1 MHVRT
6 LFRLMN
12 SHVGSGGVEKFAD
25 NPQAESHTLT
35 NARSD
40 EKKRSRDQFAS
51 QTCICY
57 FIRDC
62 TGKLYVV
69 IFQITIKLSVTEG
82 EKAQIPVI

>member
-12 SHVGSGGVEKFAD
+12 SHVGSGGVEKVAD

-40 EKKRSRDQFAS
+40 EKKNKKKNGRPVCLSNLHMLFYQR
-51 QTCICY
+51 
-57 FIRDC
+57 
-62 TGKLYVV
+62 LYW
-69 IFQITIKLSVTEG
+69 
-82 EKAQIPVI
+82 

>member
-40 EKKRSRDQFAS
+40 EKKVETSLPLKLAYVILS
-51 QTCICY
+51 KTALVTICCY
-57 FIRDC
+57 
-62 TGKLYVV
+62 Y
-69 IFQITIKLSVTEG
+69 QIKIKLSVTEG

>member
-1 MHVRT
+1 MRT

-40 EKKRSRDQFAS
+40 EKKEAETSLPLKLAYVILS
-51 QTCICY
+51 ETALVTICCY
-57 FIRDC
+57 F
-62 TGKLYVV
+62 
-69 IFQITIKLSVTEG
+69 SNNN
-82 EKAQIPVI
+82 

>member
-40 EKKRSRDQFAS
+40 EKKKKQRPV
-51 QTCICY
+51 C
-57 FIRDC
+57 
-62 TGKLYVV
+62 
-69 IFQITIKLSVTEG
+69 LSNLHMLFY
-82 EKAQIPVI
+82 QRLHW